1 MIRHVVITGPESSGK
16 STLATLLGEQLHW
29 PVVDEVARTL
39 LTASG
44 PVYSREDVIRIGLTQ
59 LQHNQQMLMQKGRVV
74 ADTDLLTIHIWLEDK
89 FGAADESLIQLW
101 LDHIPDLYLLQT
113 PDMPWQPDPLRED
126 PERRTY
132 LFYRY
137 RSWLDQYA
145 CPYLVCDNTVNERLI
160 RSLEAI
166 RQDR

>member
-59 LQHNQQMLMQKGRVV
+59 LQYNQQMLMQKGRVV

-113 PDMPWQPDPLRED
+113 PDMPGNRIRCGKIRKEELTCFTGTDPGW
-126 PERRTY
+126 T
-132 LFYRY
+132 
-137 RSWLDQYA
+137 
-145 CPYLVCDNTVNERLI
+145 NTPALPGM
-160 RSLEAI
+160 
-166 RQDR
+166 